1 METDLFDFA
10 AERLEHATSLDRLQ
24 ARGTLRIALKQAGL
38 EPASLTLDQLRVVL
52 ERILPGELDT
62 RGVAG
67 AADTCNAILQQASD
81 SPRAAEWQ
89 GSGSVDE
96 IFRRLGRD

>member
-1 METDLFDFA
+1 VAPGLFDFA
-10 AERLEHATSLDRLQ
+10 AERLEQATRLDRLQ

-38 EPASLTLDQLRVVL
+38 EPASLTLDQLGVVFA
-52 ERILPGELDT
+52 RILPGELDT
-62 RGVAG
+62 RGVDA
-67 AADTCNAILQQASD
+67 AADTCSAIMEQVAS

-89 GSGSVDE
+89 GAGGVDE